1 MEMNKRLITLNTLT
15 KHRSLRLKPSFYNF
29 VLDKWPTNTKH
40 WQFNY
45 RIRDV
50 IKSIRNGKDVS
61 KDEYSFYETEY
72 FYLTV
77 NNIKP
82 YEFSFNNKI
91 YLAKETGEKLSNMAL
106 NKNDLIITR
115 SGTVGISKI
124 FNIENSDLKFI
135 PSGYLIVLS
144 IDDSK
149 INPIWL
155 EYYLN
160 NKFIRE
166 YFDVF
171 SSGKTQNNL
180 SQYDILNLPIVNID
194 NNKFHDFFK
203 KVEVYENKIKKLNNK
218 IETLQS
224 IIDEVFDKNGLSIQ
238 PDLRRD
244 EKFQFSIEFKNV
256 NQTPWLGCKPY
267 LHRFLKYELKNHI
280 NNKLGNNYLDFSKY
294 IKTLW
299 SGEYIPKSNYSET
312 ETDFIY
318 LKIGNVSNNEFNFD
332 EITYLNPEIGAS
344 YLKIQL
350 LAHDLIITR
359 SGTVGRCVI
368 FESNLMP
375 DKKIIPSHHLA
386 IIRLNSLTDAL
397 FLKYYVQSSFGAD
410 FLWALS
416 TGKVQKEIT
425 NWSIKK
431 LPIPIIDKKEKIV
444 EEIQSREL
452 KTKEAVEEIKRL
464 RKQIDDLISEEL
476 SKRENSKSNI
486 TNAST

>member
-1 MEMNKRLITLNTLT
+1 MEI
-15 KHRSLRLKPSFYNF
+15 
-29 VLDKWPTNTKH
+29 H

-180 SQYDILNLPIVNID
+180 SQYDILNLPRL
-194 NNKFHDFFK
+194 KHY
-203 KVEVYENKIKKLNNK
+203 KVSLMK
-218 IETLQS
+218 
-224 IIDEVFDKNGLSIQ
+224 
-238 PDLRRD
+238 
-244 EKFQFSIEFKNV
+244 FSIKMDYQF
-256 NQTPWLGCKPY
+256 NQ
-267 LHRFLKYELKNHI
+267 I
-280 NNKLGNNYLDFSKY
+280 
-294 IKTLW
+294 
-299 SGEYIPKSNYSET
+299 
-312 ETDFIY
+312 
-318 LKIGNVSNNEFNFD
+318 
-332 EITYLNPEIGAS
+332 
-344 YLKIQL
+344 
-350 LAHDLIITR
+350 
-359 SGTVGRCVI
+359 
-368 FESNLMP
+368 
-375 DKKIIPSHHLA
+375 
-386 IIRLNSLTDAL
+386 
-397 FLKYYVQSSFGAD
+397 
-410 FLWALS
+410 
-416 TGKVQKEIT
+416 
-425 NWSIKK
+425 
-431 LPIPIIDKKEKIV
+431 
-444 EEIQSREL
+444 
-452 KTKEAVEEIKRL
+452 
-464 RKQIDDLISEEL
+464 
-476 SKRENSKSNI
+476 
-486 TNAST
+486 